1 MGNILWL
8 ASYPKSGNTW
18 IRAFLANLVAN
29 RREPVPLDEL
39 PRYCEDEARPEL
51 FSAVAGRP
59 SSELSV
65 DEISALRPRVH
76 ALIAARSSGT
86 RLVKTHNYAGSF
98 DGHPLHN
105 MAVTSGAIYVV
116 RNPLDVAI
124 SMTHHFGLNLDE
136 AIERLAN
143 EQVATANDAL
153 FVTQLLGSW
162 SMHVKGWADLAG
174 ERVLV
179 LRYED
184 LLAKPGKH
192 FARAARLLGLGQ
204 DRARIERAVR
214 HAAFQSLASLEKKH
228 GFVEARDSA
237 TRFFREG
244 RMNQWRDV
252 LSRAQ
257 LHRMVA
263 AHREQ
268 MARFNYLPPGF

>member
-18 IRAFLANLVAN
+18 IRVFLANLVAN
-29 RREPVPLDEL
+29 RSEPVPLDEL
-39 PRYCEDEARPEL
+39 SRYCEDEARPEL
-51 FSAVAGRP
+51 FSAVAKRP

-65 DEISALRPRVH
+65 DEIATLRPRVH
-76 ALIAARSSGT
+76 TLIAARSSGT

-105 MAVTSGAIYVV
+105 MAVTSGAIYLV

-124 SMTHHFGLNLDE
+124 SMTYHFGIGLDE

-174 ERVLV
+174 DRVLV

-214 HAAFQSLASLEKKH
+214 HAAFQSLASQEKKH

-244 RMNQWRDV
+244 RMNQWREV
-252 LSRAQ
+252 LSRDQ
-257 LHRMVA
+257 LQRMVA

-268 MARFNYLPPGF
+268 MARFKYLPPGF